1 MSELRRLP
9 LHPDITEEMI
19 RDLVHGFYAKV
30 RADDV
35 LGPIFHPVIGADWS
49 AHLARMCDFW
59 SSVMLMSGR
68 YKGNPMAAHMR
79 LDSVKPENFD
89 TWLALFG
96 ETAEEVCGPAL
107 APLFLERARTIAAS
121 LKLGMFYRP
130 GVPAASKAC

>member
-1 MSELRRLP
+1 MSEQRRLP

-19 RDLVHGFYAKV
+19 HDLVHGFYARV
-30 RADDV
+30 RRDEV
-35 LGPIFHPVIGADWS
+35 LGPIFNPVIGEDWS
-49 AHLARMCDFW
+49 VHLARMCDFW

-79 LDSVKPENFD
+79 LDGVKPENFD
-89 TWLALFG
+89 AWLALFG
-96 ETAEEVCGPAL
+96 ETAAEVCGPDL

-130 GVPAASKAC
+130 GAKVAS